1 MKIIPLA
8 QMPSQTFPIVLA
20 QQNCK
25 ISVYQKSTG
34 MYLDLY
40 LDATKIISGVICRNL
55 VRLVQQSYLGFIG
68 DLAFMDMTGNDD
80 PSYEALGTRWVLMY
94 LEDSDL

>member
-1 MKIIPLA
+1 MLVIPLTA
-8 QMPSQTFPIVLA
+8 TPSQSFSIVLA

-40 LDATKIISGVICRNL
+40 LDATKIISGVICRNM
-55 VRLVQQSYLGFIG
+55 VQLVQQSYLGFVG
-68 DLAFMDMTGNDD
+68 DLAFLDTKGADD

-94 LEDSDL
+94 LEASDL